1 MNGIACAGV
10 QIFVLAAGGL
20 TMKGRQALLFTSD
33 TEFESVVRQALL
45 GTDTIFLVA
54 RTVSDA
60 LQIACQRGRELDL
73 AIMTFGEDCH
83 GMTLLSAIHSC
94 YEQLPTLVFF
104 EKDSGHASALAYA
117 NGACVCLSK
126 PVSLVELTN
135 AIAALQPTARQLASP
150 NSGLL
155 PPPLQRLGGQRVH
168 GRFQRVVTR
177 DSVSQ
182 IPGQHVQCRTA

>member
-1 MNGIACAGV
+1 MLKDKMNGIACAGV
-10 QIFVLAAGGL
+10 HIFALAAEGL
-20 TMKGRQALLFTSD
+20 IMKRRRALLFTSD

-45 GTDTIFLVA
+45 GTDTTFLIA

-83 GMTLLSAIHSC
+83 GMTLLSAIHGC
-94 YEQLPTLVFF
+94 YEQLPTLVVV
-104 EKDSGHASALAYA
+104 EKDSGHGSALAYA

-135 AIAALQPTARQLASP
+135 AIAALQPATHQLTVA
-150 NSGLL
+150 
-155 PPPLQRLGGQRVH
+155 
-168 GRFQRVVTR
+168 
-177 DSVSQ
+177 
-182 IPGQHVQCRTA
+182 

>member
-1 MNGIACAGV
+1 MAIVLGVAAAAPFSTLKNKMNGIACAGV

-20 TMKGRQALLFTSD
+20 IMKGRQALLFTSD
-33 TEFESVVRQALL
+33 TEFESVVTQALL
-45 GTDTIFLVA
+45 GTDNIFLIA

-60 LQIACQRGRELDL
+60 LQIACQRGRELDF

-94 YEQLPTLVFF
+94 YEQLPTLVVV

-117 NGACVCLSK
+117 NGASVCLSK

-135 AIAALQPTARQLASP
+135 AIAALQPTARQLA
-150 NSGLL
+150 
-155 PPPLQRLGGQRVH
+155 V
-168 GRFQRVVTR
+168 
-177 DSVSQ
+177 
-182 IPGQHVQCRTA
+182 A

>member
-1 MNGIACAGV
+1 MLEDKMNVIACAGV

-20 TMKGRQALLFTSD
+20 IMKGRQALLFTSD

-45 GTDTIFLVA
+45 GTDTIFLIA

-73 AIMTFGEDCH
+73 AIMTFAEDCH
-83 GMTLLSAIHSC
+83 GMTLLSAIHDC
-94 YEQLPTLVFF
+94 YEQLPTLVVV

-135 AIAALQPTARQLASP
+135 AIAALQPTARQLA
-150 NSGLL
+150 
-155 PPPLQRLGGQRVH
+155 V
-168 GRFQRVVTR
+168 
-177 DSVSQ
+177 
-182 IPGQHVQCRTA
+182 A

>member
-1 MNGIACAGV
+1 MLKDKMNVIACAGV
-10 QIFVLAAGGL
+10 QIFVFVLVAGGL
-20 TMKGRQALLFTSD
+20 IMKGRQALLFTSD

-45 GTDTIFLVA
+45 GTDTICLIA

-73 AIMTFGEDCH
+73 AIMTFEDCH

-94 YEQLPTLVFF
+94 YEQLPTLVVV

-126 PVSLVELTN
+126 PVSLAELSN
-135 AIAALQPTARQLASP
+135 AIAALQPTARQLA
-150 NSGLL
+150 
-155 PPPLQRLGGQRVH
+155 V
-168 GRFQRVVTR
+168 
-177 DSVSQ
+177 
-182 IPGQHVQCRTA
+182 A